1 MIRTTNLTGLFN
13 TIFWMLS
20 KFGQWSL
27 AAVVSGTL
35 LTNALAPICEPPSR
49 KEAVLVL
56 GGARGTQWTPS
67 LESGTWIHVF
77 ITSFLIQ

>member
-1 MIRTTNLTGLFN
+1 MV
-13 TIFWMLS
+13 S

-35 LTNALAPICEPPSR
+35 LTNAVAPISEPPSR
-49 KEAVLVL
+49 KDSVLVL

-67 LESGTWIHVF
+67 FKSGKWIHVF
-77 ITSFLIQ
+77 ITSFLIL